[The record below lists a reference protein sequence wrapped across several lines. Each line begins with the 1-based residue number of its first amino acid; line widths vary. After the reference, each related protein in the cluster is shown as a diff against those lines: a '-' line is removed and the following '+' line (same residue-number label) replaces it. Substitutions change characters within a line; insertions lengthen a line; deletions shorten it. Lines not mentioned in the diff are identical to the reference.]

1 MSRLSLTSI
10 ALASIC
16 LAPVAAQAAQA
27 PAVMPDGP
35 GKPLV
40 EAVCTTCHNL
50 NMITNSSGYSR
61 AHWQE
66 LVGTMADLSGNP
78 KQRDSILDYLATNF
92 PVNNKRPATAV
103 PGDVKISFTAWKV
116 PTLGQRARDP
126 VQTPDGMIWFNG
138 QFGNLIGRIDP
149 KTNEIKEWP
158 LPEGAL
164 PHSITPDKDGNI
176 WYTGNHNGTVG
187 KFDVRTGA
195 IKVYPMPDPA
205 AKDPHTAEFDSNG
218 TLWFSLQQS
227 NMLGKLVPAT
237 GEIKLVT
244 MPTPRSNPY
253 GVKMDST
260 GAIWVSCNN
269 SNCLVRMDPKTMAIK
284 EYKLPKPETTV
295 RRLAIASDDTIWY
308 TNSSMGYLGHLD
320 PKTGAIKEYPS
331 PSGRMSHPYGI
342 EIINDVVWY
351 NESGVRP
358 DMLVRFD
365 PKTEKFQSWPIASG
379 NVHAGIVRHMR
390 KTPDGN
396 LLIHQSSTNHIML
409 VKIGTQVAKR

>member
-1 MSRLSLTSI
+1 MSRLSLISI
-10 ALASIC
+10 ALASVF
-16 LAPVAAQAAQA
+16 LAPAAAQAAMA
-27 PAVMPDGP
+27 PVVLPEGP

-40 EAVCTTCHNL
+40 EAMCTTCHNL

-66 LVGTMADLSGNP
+66 LISTMADLSGNAR
-78 KQRDSILDYLATNF
+78 QRDQIVDYLATNF
-92 PVNNKRPATAV
+92 PVNNKRPSKAV
-103 PGDVKISFTAWKV
+103 PGDVKLTFTSWKV

-126 VQTPDGMIWFNG
+126 VMTPDGMIWFTG
-138 QFGNLIGRIDP
+138 QYGNVIGRINP
-149 KTNEIKEWP
+149 NTNEMKEWM
-158 LPEGAL
+158 LPAGAK
-164 PHSITPDKDGNI
+164 PHSITPDREGSI
-176 WYTGNHNGTVG
+176 WYTGNANGTVG
-187 KFDVRTGA
+187 VFNPRTEQF
-195 IKVYPMPDPA
+195 KVYQMPDPNA
-205 AKDPHTAEFDSNG
+205 RDPHTAEFDRNG

-227 NMLGKLVPAT
+227 NMLGKLVPST

-253 GVKMDST
+253 GVKIDSK
-260 GAIWVSCNN
+260 GNIWVSCNN
-269 SNCLVRMDPKTMAIK
+269 SNCVVRMDPNTMQIK

-295 RRLAIASDDTIWY
+295 RRLALASDDTVYY
-308 TNSSMGYLGHLD
+308 TNSSMGFLGRLN
-320 PKTGAIKEYPS
+320 PETGETKEWPS
-331 PSGRMSHPYGI
+331 PSGAMSHPYGI
-342 EIINDVVWY
+342 EVINDVVWY

-390 KTPDGN
+390 KTADGN

-409 VKIGTQVAKR
+409 VKIGSQVASR